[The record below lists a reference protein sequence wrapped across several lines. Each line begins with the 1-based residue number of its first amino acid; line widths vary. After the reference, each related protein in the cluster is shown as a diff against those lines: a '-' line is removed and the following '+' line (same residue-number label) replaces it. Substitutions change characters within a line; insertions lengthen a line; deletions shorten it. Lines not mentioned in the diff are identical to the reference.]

1 MGGENS
7 SDIAKHLLGRTLPV
21 GVLSIK
27 DGDCFDF
34 LRLSKDSKIPV
45 YLYLQVQNQRGAE
58 RESMAPSWLKYT
70 NLERM
75 RWIDDVL
82 SDKLDSLP
90 FRPEITI
97 FMKCLCKQQFI
108 QL

>member
-1 MGGENS
+1 MGNVNHG
-7 SDIAKHLLGRTLPV
+7 LGRRE
-21 GVLSIK
+21 GICK
-27 DGDCFDF
+27 C
-34 LRLSKDSKIPV
+34 RINEEQK
-45 YLYLQVQNQRGAE
+45 
-58 RESMAPSWLKYT
+58 RESMAPSWLKYA

-97 FMKCLCKQQFI
+97 IGFH
-108 QL
+108 